1 MQKGSMHDWDH
12 VASKA
17 FRANFRGAEQ
27 ILVPARESKDC
38 QMKRGAKAHDGR
50 ASNESHV
57 P

>member
-1 MQKGSMHDWDH
+1 MHDWDH

-27 ILVPARESKDC
+27 VLVPARESKDC